1 MTTEEKLGLIKGILE
16 IKEGGELKE
25 TTLIS
30 ELKDWDSLTQL
41 EIVMIM
47 EDEFNK
53 ELPSEIIKG
62 FNVIKDILDY
72 ME

>member
-1 MTTEEKLGLIKGILE
+1 MTTKEKLELIKGILKT
-16 IKEGGELKE
+16 KEGDELKE

-30 ELKDWDSLTQL
+30 ELIDWDSLTQL
-41 EIVMIM
+41 EIVMVM

-53 ELPSEIIKG
+53 ELPNEIIKG
-62 FNVIKDILDY
+62 FNTIKDILDY

>member
-1 MTTEEKLGLIKGILE
+1 MTIEERLELIKGILE

-41 EIVMIM
+41 EIVIIM

-53 ELPSEIIKG
+53 KLPSETIKN
-62 FNVIKDILDY
+62 FNSIKDILDY